1 MEKQRLSMPMPRL
14 IKLLACAAI
23 YLIFWFLPP
32 VAPLTQVGMRVIGTF
47 ITVVLTLS
55 LVDTVWPAMLACVLL
70 SLSGVC
76 TLNAAIAG
84 TLGGWIIYL
93 ILMSFLLTHALTEV
107 GFIDRVVGK
116 FMGLKAVNRTP
127 WTFTLSLGV
136 LGFILGAFLDQVAA
150 TAFMLAF
157 CPRVYR
163 ELGYEKGSS
172 YTHIANIIAIY
183 GVIIGGTSTPISH
196 SLALLGMGIYS
207 SATVNTIS
215 MFDYMAFGLPTA
227 LVLFVA
233 MCIIFRLFTRPDMS
247 KFADFKIE
255 NVIGKREKMDL
266 REKIT
271 VAVFGITV
279 LLWIVPSILTMI
291 SSAAWITKLNSY
303 GIVFWAIVAVA
314 VLSIVCVNDKP
325 LLDVKDVVNHKTN
338 WGILFFVAIG
348 IYLGSAMSA
357 ESTGIVAAI
366 TQGISPLTER
376 LPTSL
381 VVLLLA
387 AAGVV
392 MTNFASNVSTITVMT
407 TVGVAVAMATTGFN
421 PAGMALVT
429 TMCGSCAY
437 LLPSSFAPIAMLH
450 GDSYSSS
457 KKIYPLAVAMIIL
470 SSIVIAFV
478 GYPIGCALTGG

>member
-1 MEKQRLSMPMPRL
+1 M
-14 IKLLACAAI
+14 
-23 YLIFWFLPP
+23 
-32 VAPLTQVGMRVIGTF
+32 
-47 ITVVLTLS
+47 
-55 LVDTVWPAMLACVLL
+55 
-70 SLSGVC
+70 
-76 TLNAAIAG
+76 
-84 TLGGWIIYL
+84 
-93 ILMSFLLTHALTEV
+93 

-207 SATVNTIS
+207 SATGNTIS

-303 GIVFWAIVAVA
+303 GIVFWAIEGGRQQV
-314 VLSIVCVNDKP
+314 
-325 LLDVKDVVNHKTN
+325 
-338 WGILFFVAIG
+338 
-348 IYLGSAMSA
+348 SA
-357 ESTGIVAAI
+357 GAA
-366 TQGISPLTER
+366 
-376 LPTSL
+376 
-381 VVLLLA
+381 
-387 AAGVV
+387 
-392 MTNFASNVSTITVMT
+392 
-407 TVGVAVAMATTGFN
+407 
-421 PAGMALVT
+421 
-429 TMCGSCAY
+429 
-437 LLPSSFAPIAMLH
+437 H
-450 GDSYSSS
+450 GGHQSHACRID
-457 KKIYPLAVAMIIL
+457 
-470 SSIVIAFV
+470 VIAFV